1 MSKSAYVEFRGEMFW
16 AFDVVLAVFL
26 KHLVDVAAPGAI
38 AGLPSSAD
46 LRPPSCGQ
54 PLNPNADRDIMS
66 TEAHMSTN
74 LPPELN
80 RLIAQE
86 LALGHYRTEEE
97 LLTEAVQLLTQRNAL
112 REQIAAGTRQLDSG
126 EYTDYD
132 PQALRQR
139 FDDLKSGK
147 RFSTQRD
154 S

>member
-1 MSKSAYVEFRGEMFW
+1 
-16 AFDVVLAVFL
+16 
-26 KHLVDVAAPGAI
+26 
-38 AGLPSSAD
+38 
-46 LRPPSCGQ
+46 
-54 PLNPNADRDIMS
+54 
-66 TEAHMSTN
+66 MSTN

-112 REQIAAGTRQLDSG
+112 REQIEAGTRQLAGG

-132 PQALRQR
+132 PQALRER